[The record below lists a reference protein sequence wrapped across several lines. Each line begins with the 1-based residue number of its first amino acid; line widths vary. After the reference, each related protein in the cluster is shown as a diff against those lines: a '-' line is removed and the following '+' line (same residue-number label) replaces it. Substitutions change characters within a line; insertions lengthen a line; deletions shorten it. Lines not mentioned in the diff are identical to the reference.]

1 MTTVLRPGSEMMSQ
15 ELWSEVDSY
24 IVERLMPPDPALDA
38 ALAANK
44 AAGLPAID
52 VSPPQGKLL
61 NFFARMI
68 GARRVLEI
76 GTLGGYSTIWLAR
89 ALPPDGVVVTL
100 EALSAHAETA
110 RKNIERAGLAAR
122 VDLRV
127 GPALETLPLLASE
140 GGAPFDLVFIDAD
153 KSGNPDYLGWAKK
166 LSRPGSLIV
175 VDNVVRH
182 GALIDPSR
190 DDADIQGIRRFF
202 DLLAEDPRLSATA
215 IQTVGSKGWDGF
227 ALVLV
232 EREPE

>member
-1 MTTVLRPGSEMMSQ
+1 MSQ
-15 ELWSEVDSY
+15 ELWSQVDSY
-24 IVERLMPPDPALDA
+24 IAERLMPPDPALDA

-100 EALSAHAETA
+100 EALPAHAETA
-110 RKNIERAGLAAR
+110 RKNIERAGLTAR

-140 GGAPFDLVFIDAD
+140 GGAPFDLIFIDAD
-153 KSGNPDYLGWAKK
+153 KRGNPDYLDWAKK

-182 GALIDPSR
+182 GALIDPAR

-202 DLLAEDPRLSATA
+202 DLLAEDPNLSATA

-232 EREPE
+232 EREQE